1 MQYSSDSIPELPFLP
16 ICKWE
21 LVQELVIQDLKY
33 VFFNEHF
40 KFSSTEL
47 TLSGISGIQINS
59 VSAVPI
65 NIKS

>member
-16 ICKWE
+16 ICQWE

-47 TLSGISGIQINS
+47 TL
-59 VSAVPI
+59 VFLF
-65 NIKS
+65 